1 MLLDH
6 GIIVGYFSIR
16 NVYARTCYTNNLKPK
31 QSYRPA
37 YPRRQ
42 RIWYWK
48 LTYLLTVMRESST
61 FRTSSFS
68 LSRQRTIPD
77 CPLSLTPSIN
87 LNLAF
92 QNLINFFLLRSLQGA
107 SIKTIP

>member
-1 MLLDH
+1 MFIMLLDH

-42 RIWYWK
+42 RI
-48 LTYLLTVMRESST
+48 
-61 FRTSSFS
+61 
-68 LSRQRTIPD
+68 
-77 CPLSLTPSIN
+77 
-87 LNLAF
+87 
-92 QNLINFFLLRSLQGA
+92 
-107 SIKTIP
+107 